1 MACEKTCE
9 TPETLPASR
18 SGGVLDEV
26 WVIIRRLTITV
37 VGMSLLLFGVA
48 LVFLPGPAFI
58 VIPAGLG
65 ILALEFRWAQRLL
78 KRIRK
83 RLQNVEQ
90 DQA

>member
-1 MACEKTCE
+1 
-9 TPETLPASR
+9 
-18 SGGVLDEV
+18 
-26 WVIIRRLTITV
+26 
-37 VGMSLLLFGVA
+37 MSLLLFGVA